1 MLTPEYYYYC
11 TDEIVELYSKLDES
25 ITRDIARRIVKA
37 GYVTEGAK
45 WQIGVEREAGLLY
58 DDIVEKVAEY
68 SNASEEAVKA
78 IFEDAGI
85 TSTEYDNAIYRAAG
99 KEPQPLLLSKPM
111 MNVLNAGVIKTHGL
125 IDNLTMTTAL
135 SSQNAFINA
144 CSLAEMEISSGAFEY
159 NTAIRNAVS
168 KAIEDGNRVVYASGA
183 ERTIEAAVRTAVM
196 TGVSQ
201 TTGEISLA
209 NARELG
215 TDLMRITAHGGARP
229 DHAKWQGQ
237 LVSLSG
243 KRGYL
248 SLKSIG
254 YGEVTGFKG
263 ANCRHDWYPHIK
275 GISSNPYTK
284 KYLNELNNKTVTYNG
299 KEMSLYD
306 AQQKQRAMERQMR
319 DERRQLV
326 AYDDLREMVKSD
338 EDKEFYQSK
347 FDLLSTKLKRHESVY
362 KDFSKQTGLKTQAH
376 RIQTNRYNRSVSQK
390 AVHSDKKLFEAAK
403 SVIPTEKMPK
413 TIEEFNRICYNPNN
427 EFLNTLSALSYDEAT
442 KVNALFTDRV
452 VRSWYIHHD
461 KQIINLID
469 KSLPLEEQ
477 AEQAFELRNKY
488 KTQARDLMLNQED
501 RKLLDEQ
508 EPIITFEQ
516 LIEHK
521 KRKGLSGDDIY
532 RDIIDSSS
540 KTRKTVNKKYGL
552 E

>member
-11 TDEIVELYSKLDES
+11 TDEIIELYSKLDES

-99 KEPQPLLLSKPM
+99 KEPQPLLSSKAM
-111 MNVLNAGVIKTHGL
+111 MNILAAGIVKTHGL

-144 CSLAEMEISSGAFEY
+144 CALAEMEISSGAFDY

-248 SLKSIG
+248 TLKAIG

-263 ANCRHDWYPHIK
+263 ANCRHDWYP
-275 GISSNPYTK
+275 Y
-284 KYLNELNNKTVTYNG
+284 
-299 KEMSLYD
+299 
-306 AQQKQRAMERQMR
+306 
-319 DERRQLV
+319 
-326 AYDDLREMVKSD
+326 
-338 EDKEFYQSK
+338 
-347 FDLLSTKLKRHESVY
+347 
-362 KDFSKQTGLKTQAH
+362 
-376 RIQTNRYNRSVSQK
+376 
-390 AVHSDKKLFEAAK
+390 FE
-403 SVIPTEKMPK
+403 
-413 TIEEFNRICYNPNN
+413 
-427 EFLNTLSALSYDEAT
+427 
-442 KVNALFTDRV
+442 
-452 VRSWYIHHD
+452 
-461 KQIINLID
+461 
-469 KSLPLEEQ
+469 
-477 AEQAFELRNKY
+477 
-488 KTQARDLMLNQED
+488 
-501 RKLLDEQ
+501 
-508 EPIITFEQ
+508 
-516 LIEHK
+516 
-521 KRKGLSGDDIY
+521 G
-532 RDIIDSSS
+532 SS
-540 KTRKTVNKKYGL
+540 KSYSNEITL
-552 E
+552 L